1 MEAGDKWWSWFG
13 LLAGKFKERAWLR
26 WILQN
31 WNEIIGWYCFAAVF
45 MTVWLAGAALIFE
58 PHSFTA
64 KGLTFRAGD
73 WVGFLMALAWVV
85 FQGAAAPIGIV
96 AVVLSPVLVLV
107 FVVGGSLWL
116 LGLFLGSVA
125 LVGFGPFVVLFGGRA
140 LFVRK
145 LARWFGEAD
154 KREAEERGVMYALG
168 IGDAP
173 ERSVDGKARLMD
185 LDEVAKY
192 YSKTHKGALT
202 LVGKF
207 GGRGFGNWT
216 EKHVLIVAGTRGGK
230 GRDLIIPNLYYYKGS
245 VFVLDPKG
253 ENAQRTSETRQKFG
267 HVLALDPFGVSGL
280 SSARFNPLAA
290 LVGDSMITDAQ
301 TFADALI
308 VGDDYFSN
316 SARQLLTGL
325 ILYVVAEPDLTIP
338 SDGENQDTA
347 SPSGEVKLLTGT
359 VGVSRDLITV
369 RRLLMRDLKTT
380 LENMKKNKAEL
391 FAVREIIRD
400 IGSWGLATA
409 DREWSSIKNSAVE
422 QTKWLNSPEF
432 RAVLQDGGTQ
442 IDFADYLKGVM
453 SVYVCL
459 PAPYFAT
466 FNRWLRLVV
475 AAALDA
481 MTKRLAPPPEPVR
494 FVLDEV
500 AQLGNLSKIES
511 ALTLSAGYGVQLW
524 GVWQHLK
531 DIERCYPSSGV
542 GGWVSSS
549 GLRLVF
555 SVQDNETIRYFA
567 AASGEALTETDI
579 RHLPPGKLLCM
590 MDGENPVL
598 VDRWPGLGGYTKS
611 GETVAQ

>member
-31 WNEIIGWYCFAAVF
+31 WNDLVFAYVCA
-45 MTVWLAGAALIFE
+45 AGAAFLWVVIGSIFFE
-58 PHSFTA
+58 PYSFTA
-64 KGLTFRAGD
+64 KGLTFRAGSY
-73 WVGFLMALAWVV
+73 VGFFLALGWAA
-85 FQGAAAPIGIV
+85 FQAAAWPLAIV
-96 AVVLSPVLVLV
+96 ALLLSPVLIPL
-107 FVVGGSLWL
+107 FIVGGSLWL
-116 LGLFLGSVA
+116 LGLFLGSVV
-125 LVGFGPFVVLFGGRA
+125 LVGFGPFVLLFGGRA
-140 LFVRK
+140 LFIRK

-154 KREAEERGVMYALG
+154 QREKEERGVMAALG
-168 IGDAP
+168 MGDAP
-173 ERSVDGKARLMD
+173 ERSLDGKARLMGP
-185 LDEVAKY
+185 DEVAKF
-192 YSKTHKGALT
+192 KAKLRRGAAT
-202 LVGKF
+202 FVGKV
-207 GGRGFGNWT
+207 GGESFFNYT
-216 EKHVLIVAGTRGGK
+216 EKHVLIIAGTRGGK
-230 GRDLIIPNLYYYKGS
+230 GRDLIIPNLSIYGGA

-253 ENAQRTSETRQKFG
+253 ENAQRTHKARQEFG
-267 HVLALDPFGVSGL
+267 PVLVLDPFGVSGL
-280 SSARFNPLAA
+280 PSSRFNPLRY
-290 LVGDSMITDAQ
+290 LVGESMITDAQ

-308 VGDDYFSN
+308 IGDDYFSS

-325 ILYVVAEPDLTIP
+325 ILYVVAEPDLTLSSSSEP
-338 SDGENQDTA
+338 LSYDT
-347 SPSGEVKLLTGT
+347 KLLTGR
-359 VGVSRDLITV
+359 VGVGRDLITV
-369 RRLLMRDLKTT
+369 RRLLMRDLKST
-380 LENMKKNKAEL
+380 LENMKKNRAEP

-400 IGSWGLATA
+400 IGEWGLTTA
-409 DREWSSIKNSAVE
+409 EKEWSSIKNSAIE

-432 RAVLQDGGTQ
+432 RAVLEEGDGENQ
-442 IDFADYLKGVM
+442 IDFSAYLAWVM

-475 AAALDA
+475 ASALDT
-481 MTKRLAPPPEPVR
+481 MTKRLAPPPLPVR
-494 FVLDEV
+494 FVLDEI

-524 GVWQHLK
+524 GIWQHIK
-531 DIERCYPSSGV
+531 DIERCYPSSGI

-579 RHLPPGKLLCM
+579 RQLPPGKLLCM

-598 VDRWPGLGGYTKS
+598 VDRWPGPG
-611 GETVAQ
+611 

>member
-1 MEAGDKWWSWFG
+1 MEAGEKWWSWFG
-13 LLAGKFKERAWLR
+13 LLAGKLKERAWLR

-31 WNEIIGWYCFAAVF
+31 WNWLVVSYCLWAGFLFLLLTGWSIF
-45 MTVWLAGAALIFE
+45 FE

-64 KGLTFRAGD
+64 QGLTFRAGG
-73 WVGFLMALAWVV
+73 WLGFFLALGWAAM
-85 FQGAAAPIGIV
+85 QAAAFPIGIL
-96 AVVLSPVLVLV
+96 AVVLSPVLVPL
-107 FVVGGSLWL
+107 FVVGGALWL

-140 LFVRK
+140 LFLRK

-154 KREAEERGVMYALG
+154 KREMEERGVMAALG
-168 IGDAP
+168 LGDAP
-173 ERSVDGKARLMD
+173 ERSLDGKARLMGP
-185 LDEVAKY
+185 DEVAKFNA
-192 YSKTHKGALT
+192 KPQRGAVT
-202 LVGKF
+202 RIGRVGGELF
-207 GGRGFGNWT
+207 YNRT

-230 GRDLIIPNLYYYKGS
+230 GRDLIIPNLFAYTGA

-253 ENAQRTSETRQKFG
+253 ENAQRTHEYRQKFG
-267 HVLALDPFGVSGL
+267 PVLALDPFGVSGL
-280 SSARFNPLAA
+280 PSARFNPLRYLA
-290 LVGDSMITDAQ
+290 GDSMITDAQ

-308 VGDDYFSN
+308 IGDDYFPS

-325 ILYVVAEPDLTIP
+325 ILYVVAEPDLMIP
-338 SDGENQDTA
+338 SSDVPLSYDT
-347 SPSGEVKLLTGT
+347 KLLPGK
-359 VGVSRDLITV
+359 VGVSRDLMTV
-369 RRLLMRDLKTT
+369 RRLLMRDLKST
-380 LENMKKNKAEL
+380 LENMKKNRAEP

-400 IGSWGLATA
+400 IGEWGLATA
-409 DREWSSIKNSAVE
+409 EKEWSGIKNSAIE

-432 RAVLQDGGTQ
+432 RAVLEEGNGENQ
-442 IDFADYLKGVM
+442 IDFSDYLKGVM

-475 AAALDA
+475 AAALDT
-481 MTKRLAPPPEPVR
+481 MTKRLAPPERPVR

-500 AQLGNLSKIES
+500 AQLGNLAKIES
-511 ALTLSAGYGVQLW
+511 SLTLSAGYGVQLW
-524 GVWQHLK
+524 GIWQHIK

-567 AASGEALTETDI
+567 AATGEAMTENDI

-590 MDGENPVL
+590 MDGENPAL
-598 VDRWPGLGGYTKS
+598 VDRWPGPG
-611 GETVAQ
+611 

>member
-13 LLAGKFKERAWLR
+13 LLAGKLKERASLR

-31 WNEIIGWYCFAAVF
+31 WNELIGWYCYLAVCMSVYWAVVAIF
-45 MTVWLAGAALIFE
+45 FE
-58 PHSFTA
+58 PRSFTA
-64 KGLTFRAGD
+64 EGLTFRAG
-73 WVGFLMALAWVV
+73 WFGFLLALAWVA
-85 FQGAAAPIGIV
+85 FQGAATPIGIV

-140 LFVRK
+140 LFLRK

-154 KREAEERGVMYALG
+154 KREAEERGVMAALG
-168 IGDAP
+168 LGDAP
-173 ERSVDGKARLMD
+173 ERSLDGKARLMGPE
-185 LDEVAKY
+185 EVAKY
-192 YSKTHKGALT
+192 KAKLSKGAQT
-202 LVGKF
+202 MVGDV
-207 GGRGFGNWT
+207 GGQGFFNYT

-230 GRDLIIPNLYYYKGS
+230 GRDLIIPNLRCYEGS

-253 ENAQRTSETRQKFG
+253 ENAQRTHKERQEDG
-267 HVLALDPFGVSGL
+267 PVLALDPFGVSGL
-280 SSARFNPLAA
+280 PSARFNPLRYLA
-290 LVGDSMITDAQ
+290 GDSMITDAQ

-325 ILYVVAEPDLTIP
+325 ILHVVAEPALTVP
-338 SDGENQDTA
+338 GYGG
-347 SPSGEVKLLTGT
+347 P
-359 VGVSRDLITV
+359 VGRDVITV
-369 RRLLMRDLKTT
+369 RRLLMRDLPKT
-380 LENMKKNKAEL
+380 LESMKNSTAEL
-391 FAVREIIRD
+391 VAVREIIAD
-400 IGSWGLATA
+400 IGEWGLSTA
-409 DREWSSIKNSAVE
+409 AEEWSGIKNSAIE
-422 QTKWLNSPEF
+422 QTKWLNAPEF
-432 RAVLQDGGTQ
+432 RAVLEEGDGENQ
-442 IDFADYLKGVM
+442 IDFSAYLSGVM

-481 MTKRLAPPPEPVR
+481 MTKRLAPPPLPVR

-500 AQLGNLSKIES
+500 AQLGNLAKIES

-524 GVWQHLK
+524 GIWQHLK

-567 AASGEALTETDI
+567 AATGEAMTETDI
-579 RHLPPGKLLCM
+579 RQLPPGKLLCM
-590 MDGENPVL
+590 MDGENPLL
-598 VDRWPGLGGYTKS
+598 VDRWPGPK
-611 GETVAQ
+611 

>member
-1 MEAGDKWWSWFG
+1 MEAGEKWWSWFG

-31 WNEIIGWYCFAAVF
+31 WNWLVVSYCLWAGLLFLL
-45 MTVWLAGAALIFE
+45 LAGWSIFFE

-64 KGLTFRAGD
+64 QGLTFRAGGLL
-73 WVGFLMALAWVV
+73 GFFLALGWAAM
-85 FQGAAAPIGIV
+85 QAAAIPIGIL
-96 AVVLSPVLVLV
+96 AVVLSPVLVPL
-107 FVVGGSLWL
+107 FVVGGALWL

-125 LVGFGPFVVLFGGRA
+125 LLGFGPFVVLFGGRA
-140 LFVRK
+140 LFLRK

-154 KREAEERGVMYALG
+154 KREAEERGVMAALG
-168 IGDAP
+168 LGDAP
-173 ERSVDGKARLMD
+173 ERRLDGKARLMGPE
-185 LDEVAKY
+185 EVAKFNA
-192 YSKTHKGALT
+192 KPKRGAAT
-202 LVGKF
+202 WVGEVGKESF
-207 GGRGFGNWT
+207 YNWT

-230 GRDLIIPNLYYYKGS
+230 GRDLIIPNLWIYKGS

-253 ENAQRTSETRQKFG
+253 ENAQRTQENRQKFG
-267 HVLALDPFGVSGL
+267 PVLALDPFGVSGL
-280 SSARFNPLAA
+280 PSARFNPLRYLA
-290 LVGDSMITDAQ
+290 GDSMITDAQ

-325 ILYVVAEPDLTIP
+325 ILHVVAEPALTVP
-338 SDGENQDTA
+338 GYGG
-347 SPSGEVKLLTGT
+347 P
-359 VGVSRDLITV
+359 VGRDVITV
-369 RRLLMRDLKTT
+369 RRLLMRELPKT
-380 LENMKKNKAEL
+380 LESMKNSTAEL
-391 FAVREIIRD
+391 VAVREIIRD
-400 IGSWGLATA
+400 IGEWGLSTA
-409 DREWSSIKNSAVE
+409 AEEWSGIKNSAIE
-422 QTKWLNSPEF
+422 QTKWLNAPEF
-432 RAVLQDGGTQ
+432 RAVLEEGDGENQ
-442 IDFADYLKGVM
+442 IDFSAYLSGVM

-481 MTKRLAPPPEPVR
+481 MTKRLAPPERPVR

-524 GVWQHLK
+524 GIWQHLK

-567 AASGEALTETDI
+567 AATGEAMTETDI
-579 RHLPPGKLLCM
+579 RQLPPGKLLCM

-598 VDRWPGLGGYTKS
+598 VDRWPGPG
-611 GETVAQ
+611 